1 MEKKEELSLSW
12 KFYALLGSAG
22 IGVIGGLYYL
32 YNLFSNSYEIEISDE
47 QKNKLEELSTI
58 FHNFSENTQ
67 PNPQKAQPTEKQFSI
82 LVFRQINE
90 LSEDMFKKEHPHWI
104 KERREIL
111 NKNKNNSNFEY
122 NSFCENILAEKMRI
136 ESMAAD
142 MILNKLG
149 MSQMDLQMLME
160 KVPQQDFMDLQKE
173 MMEKQALSV
182 ENIETKNI
190 SDEKIIEAFKGFV
203 KKKQLLDQE
212 TKQLAQF
219 MNDTSEEAR
228 MNFFLKLEIQ
238 KYTIDD
244 YLFNEFTL
252 DFNTLLRMITERK
265 LDKDPVIENDYR
277 NLLNELSQSFQ

>member
-1 MEKKEELSLSW
+1 
-12 KFYALLGSAG
+12 
-22 IGVIGGLYYL
+22 
-32 YNLFSNSYEIEISDE
+32 
-47 QKNKLEELSTI
+47 
-58 FHNFSENTQ
+58 
-67 PNPQKAQPTEKQFSI
+67 
-82 LVFRQINE
+82 
-90 LSEDMFKKEHPHWI
+90 
-104 KERREIL
+104 
-111 NKNKNNSNFEY
+111 
-122 NSFCENILAEKMRI
+122 MRI

-244 YLFNEFTL
+244 YLFNKFTL
-252 DFNTLLRMITERK
+252 DFNTLLRLITERK
-265 LDKDPVIENDYR
+265 LDKNPVIENDYT